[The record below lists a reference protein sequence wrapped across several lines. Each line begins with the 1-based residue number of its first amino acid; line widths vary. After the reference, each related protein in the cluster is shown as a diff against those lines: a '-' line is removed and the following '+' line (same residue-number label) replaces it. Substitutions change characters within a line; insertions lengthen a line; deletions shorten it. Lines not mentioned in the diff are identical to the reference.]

1 MSRDT
6 GIRNL
11 IPGYRDPDEIKED
24 QNTRRY
30 IETIVNRGAQ
40 VSPKVEPFSETLAR
54 TAPVLNLGAPG
65 KIKEAAKGFKSQK
78 EFEDHLIAS
87 PTKRDHEK
95 AYSMGRSLLKVSEAE
110 KNKMANEWMTGGGRE
125 KGGRSLDQEIKL
137 GKEEWLKKQ
146 KDEAVMLPVGLGNK
160 YKSDI
165 RTPVERKRAE
175 FKAKTEGN
183 KARLEANRV
192 KAEASKGGYSPWYER
207 MAAEEAEALNET
219 KRMSWEQGGKVNPPP
234 KAVTAQDVK
243 NVYEPQQPE
252 ATPLQMKNL
261 HKRLENHNEMTG
273 QFKHIP
279 KEEKPTHT
287 PRFLHNPATNEL
299 EDTYDPNWGNDIF
312 PDKK

>member
-40 VSPKVEPFSETLAR
+40 VSPKVEPLGETLAR
-54 TAPVLNLGAPG
+54 ITPVLNLGATG
-65 KIKEAAKGFKSQK
+65 KIKEAAEGFKSQK

-87 PTKRDHEK
+87 PTKRDHAK
-95 AYSMGRSLLKVSEAE
+95 AYNMGRSLLKVPEAE
-110 KNKMANEWMTGGGRE
+110 KNKMAKEWMTSGGRDPD
-125 KGGRSLDQEIKL
+125 GRSLDEEIEL
-137 GKEEWLKKQ
+137 GKQEWLKKQ
-146 KDEAVMLPVGLGNK
+146 KDEAVMLPVGLGNN

-165 RTPVERKRAE
+165 RSPVEKKRDSYN
-175 FKAKTEGN
+175 AKVAAN
-183 KARLEANRV
+183 KARIEAN
-192 KAEASKGGYSPWYER
+192 KAKADPTKGAHYIEWYDR
-207 MAAEEAEALNET
+207 MARDEAENLNQI
-219 KRMSWEQGGKVNPPP
+219 KRTTWEQGGKVKPEPNY
-234 KAVTAQDVK
+234 VTPQDVS
-243 NVYEPQQPE
+243 NVYKNE
-252 ATPLQMKNL
+252 ASPLQMKNL

-273 QFKHIP
+273 QFKNLP

-312 PDKK
+312 PDTK